1 MPRDYEKKQKQSA
14 LGLNSSCAS
23 QRQIENF
30 QAIHCNAGP
39 VWTLLTIFYNT
50 TLKHQFI
57 PDTSPQDS
65 IWIYLGLCVFI
76 CLGFVIV
83 LFHTLW
89 RLSLM
94 QLWLASS
101 LLCSWGEPW
110 SLDHS
115 CLCLLSAGLQTRT
128 PIPSLYSAG
137 DGLEPTTLWQL
148 GKQALFPLS
157 YTFPQLPHY
166 F

>member
-1 MPRDYEKKQKQSA
+1 MTTKRNRNRV
-14 LGLNSSCAS
+14 LLNSSCAS
-23 QRQIENF
+23 ERQMENF
-30 QAIHCNAGP
+30 QEIHCNAGP
-39 VWTLLTIFYNT
+39 IWAPLTIFYNT

-115 CLCLLSAGLQTRT
+115 CLYLQSAELQTQT
-128 PIPSLYSAG
+128 PIPNPYSAG